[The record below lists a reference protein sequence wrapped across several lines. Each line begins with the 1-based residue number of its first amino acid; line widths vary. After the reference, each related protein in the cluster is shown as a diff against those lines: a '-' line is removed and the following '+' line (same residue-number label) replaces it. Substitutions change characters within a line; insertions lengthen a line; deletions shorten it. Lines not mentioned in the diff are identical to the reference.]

1 MAAEDRNELAEDRTD
16 LAEDRTML
24 ANERTFAGWMR
35 TGLAAVGIGLGFH
48 ALFRAM
54 DPAWVPKGIAT
65 VILVIGTFI
74 FIAAE
79 RRACAIVTRL
89 KTHEVETIKTINLKL
104 IAWVLVAATFALI
117 AAIWVLAPA

>member
-16 LAEDRTML
+16 LAEDRTAL
-24 ANERTFAGWMR
+24 ANERTFAGWVR

-54 DPAWVPKGIAT
+54 EPAYVPKGIAT
-65 VILVIGTFI
+65 VILVIGVLI

-79 RRACAIVTRL
+79 RRACQVAARL
-89 KTHEVETIKTINLKL
+89 NTHEVKTVKTINIRL
-104 IAWVLVAATFALI
+104 IAWVLVAATIALI
-117 AAIWVLAPA
+117 AAIWVLAPE